1 MPTIEIVSLDCN
13 RLLPIKNSTL
23 PFTVLQN
30 RKLISHRSLFQEEL
44 NKINGTILHLG
55 NKEFGRN
62 TYFFASELI
71 DWDSEIEKMKLI
83 KINDK
88 EKFKEDLEIFTFTP
102 SMFASII
109 KVLKCALKYS
119 PINKIFFYT
128 DIQTGN
134 DLEVGKMY
142 GNICFEDFIKK
153 QNREYYIF
161 NTLYEIHK

>member
-30 RKLISHRSLFQEEL
+30 RKLISHRGLFQEEL

-62 TYFFASELI
+62 TWFFASELI
-71 DWDSEIEKMKLI
+71 DWDSETKNIKLI
-83 KINDK
+83 KCKDK
-88 EKFKEDLEIFTFTP
+88 EKFKEDLEVFTFTP
-102 SMFASII
+102 SMFVSITTI
-109 KVLKCALKYS
+109 IQSALKYS
-119 PINKIFFYT
+119 PINKCIFYT
-128 DIQTGN
+128 DIQTEN

-142 GNICFEDFIKK
+142 GKISFENFIKK
-153 QNREYYIF
+153 QNEEYYIF
-161 NTLYEIHK
+161 NTLYEIYK